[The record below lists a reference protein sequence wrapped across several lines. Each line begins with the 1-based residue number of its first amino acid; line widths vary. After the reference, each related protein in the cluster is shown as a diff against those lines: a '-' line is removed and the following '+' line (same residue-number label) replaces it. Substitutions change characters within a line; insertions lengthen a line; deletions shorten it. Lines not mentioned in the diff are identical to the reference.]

1 MKNPLHAVTRIIYFL
16 FVLFVLLVCTNSVF
30 LLASGASDSLVMLF
44 FNVILFFLWIWPA
57 AYGKDVRDGKM
68 RQLWF
73 GNIQLQMFL
82 LALVITIVYTL
93 LELFVFHKVDDGVIY
108 NVFGGEIYASWQ
120 RMIKHIIIA
129 AVFLSITFWI
139 GIIRIY
145 ICSGQLGIKLRV
157 IGILCGL
164 IFPLNVIVLAVML
177 RKTGQEVKFE
187 NDKAL
192 LNEQRKA
199 EQICATK
206 YPVLLLHGIFFR
218 DFKYFDYWGRIPKE
232 LITNGCRVFYGEQ
245 QSSATVEFCGNEI
258 ARKIEEIVK
267 MTGAEK
273 VNIIAHS
280 KGGLDARF
288 AMSNPEIAKH
298 VASLTTINTPHRGCE
313 FADYLLTKSPE
324 KLRNGVAAAYNRALG
339 KLGDYAPDFLGGCS
353 NLTQSFCADFN
364 SKIHDPEGVY
374 IQSFGSVMKNHTG
387 GQFPLNL
394 THGFVGLFDGPND
407 GLVGEKSFPW
417 GADFHLITPTG
428 KRGISHGDVI
438 DLNRENIPGYDVR
451 EFYVNLVADLK
462 KKGF

>member
-1 MKNPLHAVTRIIYFL
+1 ML
-16 FVLFVLLVCTNSVF
+16 FVCTNSVF
-30 LLASGASDSLVMLF
+30 LLASGASDSLVMLLF
-44 FNVILFFLWIWPA
+44 IFVMFFLWIWPTV
-57 AYGKDVRDGKM
+57 YGRDVRDGKL

-73 GNIQLQMFL
+73 GNIQLKLFL
-82 LALVITIVYTL
+82 TDLSLTIAYTL
-93 LELFVFHKVDDGVIY
+93 YDILVVHKQDIFPDLAGDISLT
-108 NVFGGEIYASWQ
+108 YAKEMFS
-120 RMIKHIIIA
+120 HFIIA
-129 AVFLSITFWI
+129 TVFLSITFWI

-145 ICSGQLGIKLRV
+145 ICSGQLGIKMRV

-164 IFPLNVIVLAVML
+164 IFPLNLIVLAIML
-177 RKTGQEVKFE
+177 RMTGEEVDFE
-187 NDKAL
+187 NGKAL

-218 DFKYFDYWGRIPKE
+218 DSKYFDYWGRVPKE

-245 QSSATVEFCGNEI
+245 QSSATVEFCGKEI

-267 MTGAEK
+267 MTGAQK

-280 KGGLDARF
+280 KGGLDARY
-288 AMSNPEIAKH
+288 AMSDPEIAKH

-353 NLTQSFCADFN
+353 NLTRSFCADFN
-364 SKIHDPEGVY
+364 SKIKDPEGVY
-374 IQSFGSVMKNHTG
+374 IQSFGSVMNNHRG

-394 THGFVGLFDGPND
+394 TTGFVGMFDGRND
-407 GLVGEKSFPW
+407 GLVGEQSFPW
-417 GADFHLITPTG
+417 GSDFHLITPTG